1 MKKLDHK
8 NIGKDLSFSQAKKDI
23 DNLIVELDQKHYLQ
37 RKVKFLLDIR
47 GYLKVNEIKGS
58 YVEFGSFKSEMQYS
72 AFKILE
78 GTGCMEKYIGLDSF
92 EGEIRVSEKDKEHN
106 LYESSRD
113 FLCNYKSVKK
123 FVSSEIGKSGH
134 IIKGDFRK
142 EKVQDKFRSI
152 AGPISVAVLDCNF
165 ISSTSAALELL
176 SEFAV
181 PGCVL
186 FFDDYF
192 TNFRNGDPAIPSL
205 IHEFFSA
212 GPCCHLDE
220 KKKNFSL
227 LELGFYPPFAKSF
240 LLVED

>member
-8 NIGKDLSFSQAKKDI
+8 NLGKKLSFSQAKKDI
-23 DNLIVELDQKHYLQ
+23 DILIDDLDQKHYLQ

-92 EGEIRVSEKDKEHN
+92 DGEVNVSEKDKEHN

-113 FLCNYKSVKK
+113 FLCDYKSVKS
-123 FVSSEIGKSGH
+123 FVDNEIGESGH
-134 IIKGDFRK
+134 LIKGDFREDK
-142 EKVQDKFRSI
+142 IQDEFRSI

-165 ISSTSAALELL
+165 ISSTQSALALL

-192 TNFRNGDPAIPSL
+192 TNFRNGIPAMPNL
-205 IHEFFSA
+205 IHNFFSGDA
-212 GPCCHLDE
+212 CCDLDDSTG
-220 KKKNFSL
+220 FDL
-227 LELGFYPPFAKSF
+227 VELGFYPPFAKSF
-240 LLVED
+240 LLVEGD

>member
-1 MKKLDHK
+1 M
-8 NIGKDLSFSQAKKDI
+8 
-23 DNLIVELDQKHYLQ
+23 
-37 RKVKFLLDIR
+37 KFLLDIR

-78 GTGCMEKYIGLDSF
+78 ETGCMEKYIGLDSF
-92 EGEIRVSEKDKEHN
+92 EGEVSVSEKDKQHN

-113 FLCNYKSVKK
+113 FLCDYKSVKK
-123 FVSSEIGKSGH
+123 FVGNEIGPSGH
-134 IIKGDFRK
+134 LVKGDFRDK
-142 EKVQDKFRSI
+142 KVQDKFRSI

-165 ISSTSAALELL
+165 ISSTHAALSLL

-192 TNFRNGDPAIPSL
+192 TNFRNGDPAIPNL
-205 IHEFFSA
+205 IHDFFNS
-212 GPCCHLDE
+212 GPCCYLDE
-220 KKKNFSL
+220 PGSNFAL
-227 LELGFYPPFAKSF
+227 VELGYYPPFAKSF
-240 LLVED
+240 LLVEAE